1 MPTSPLISAREL
13 SDILAQRPGTGP
25 LLLDVRWAMDRQ
37 GGFEDYRLGHLP
49 GAIFVDLVAD
59 LAAEPREDGRGGR
72 RPMPAP
78 DDFEFDLATC
88 GVDNGREIVVY
99 DDESGRVAGRCW
111 WLLRHYGK
119 FDVRVLDGGLAS
131 WKAAGLPLEAGERSI
146 EEGDF
151 ALGRGLGPIL
161 DAAGAQLYAEQGILL
176 DVRSPGR
183 YSGECD
189 PMDRVAGHIPGAVNL
204 PSRTLLAPDGCM
216 LAAGPLREVFAAA
229 GVDGSRPVGVYCGSG
244 VQAGLVALALVHAG
258 LDIEAA
264 YYVGSWSD
272 WISDPGRP
280 VAIGPQPHGDLQYAT

>member
-13 SDILAQRPGTGP
+13 SDMLTRRPGTGP
-25 LLLDVRWAMDRQ
+25 LLLDVRWAMDHQ
-37 GGFEDYRLGHLP
+37 GGYEDYLLGHLP
-49 GAIFVDLVAD
+49 GAIFVDLVGD
-59 LAAEPREDGRGGR
+59 LAGEPHDDGRGGR

-88 GVDNGREIVVY
+88 GVDNGRAVVVY
-99 DDESGRVAGRCW
+99 DDECGRVAGRCW
-111 WLLRHYGK
+111 WMLRHYGK
-119 FDVRVLDGGLAS
+119 FDVRVLDGGLTS
-131 WKAAGLPLEAGERSI
+131 WRAAGFPLEQAEHSI

-151 ALGRGLGPIL
+151 ALGRGLGPVL

-183 YSGECD
+183 YSGEWD
-189 PMDRVAGHIPGAVNL
+189 PMDRVVGHIPGAINL
-204 PSRTLLAPDGCM
+204 PSRDLLAPDGCM
-216 LAAGPLREVFAAA
+216 LPVESLREVLGRA

-258 LDIEAA
+258 FDDEAA

-272 WISDPGRP
+272 WISDPRRP
-280 VAIGPQPHGDLQYAT
+280 VAVGPRPYGDLQYAT